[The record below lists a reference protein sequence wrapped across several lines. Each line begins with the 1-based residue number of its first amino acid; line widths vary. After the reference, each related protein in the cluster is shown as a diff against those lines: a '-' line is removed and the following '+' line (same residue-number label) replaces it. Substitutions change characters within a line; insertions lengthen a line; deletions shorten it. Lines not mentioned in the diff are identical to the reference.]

1 MCVCVWGGGSLP
13 GPKSW
18 GTASTL
24 RITGQNAERLSGC
37 CQWCKHSCPLHFE
50 SCVSSCSCC
59 SSLLSSSLS
68 SLRSGSKDE
77 ERGKGRVRSACACV
91 SVCLCLCVCASLST
105 SLDLSLEQCPLTC
118 LSLCAFATFQRE
130 EGGSD
135 SCGSSATTDELDES
149 WKVCCPQNS
158 TAFPWPHPV
167 QHPQP
172 RSPPPTSFDA
182 VHPHQHDG
190 AVFCVC
196 LRMLCADCKD

>member
-1 MCVCVWGGGSLP
+1 MGITARSRIPTDTTMCSSALEESVYCFVFDNIQRKAKEKPKKSQRKARERPLIQCKQQRKAAATEDVALDLEREGKCVCVCGGGGSLP

-77 ERGKGRVRSACACV
+77 ERWKGRVRSACACV
-91 SVCLCLCVCASLST
+91 SVCLCLCVCASLSSSLDLSRPLST
-105 SLDLSLEQCPLTC
+105 SLDLCT
-118 LSLCAFATFQRE
+118 
-130 EGGSD
+130 
-135 SCGSSATTDELDES
+135 
-149 WKVCCPQNS
+149 
-158 TAFPWPHPV
+158 
-167 QHPQP
+167 
-172 RSPPPTSFDA
+172 
-182 VHPHQHDG
+182 
-190 AVFCVC
+190 
-196 LRMLCADCKD
+196 